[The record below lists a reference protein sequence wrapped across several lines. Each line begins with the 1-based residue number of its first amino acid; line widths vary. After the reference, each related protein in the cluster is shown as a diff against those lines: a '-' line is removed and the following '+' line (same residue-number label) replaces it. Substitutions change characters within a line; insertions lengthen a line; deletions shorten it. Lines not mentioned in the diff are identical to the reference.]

1 MMTEP
6 LEWILIDI
14 QPAGQGWRN
23 NNYQEMKQ
31 KMTKVQKIELDGK
44 PHLYWH
50 FSEAEKA
57 KMKEKAE
64 ELKKKK
70 AEETAE

>member
-1 MMTEP
+1 
-6 LEWILIDI
+6 
-14 QPAGQGWRN
+14 
-23 NNYQEMKQ
+23 
-31 KMTKVQKIELDGK
+31 MTKVQKIGLDGK
-44 PHLYWH
+44 SHLYWH

-70 AEETAE
+70 TEETAE